1 MPRTLPALLRL
12 LANLLA
18 AETATLLGT
27 SDAAPTDY
35 LIRNY
40 GTDDGLRSETV
51 FSLAQDRQGYLWCA
65 TYGGLARFDGVRFA
79 GFDSDNTP
87 ELGTRVIYSVQADRA
102 GRLWIENE
110 SHALIVHAE
119 GTFSRVPLP
128 PGPDGRPAILSA
140 LREDRSGDI
149 WIHTSADQHFRWA
162 PGRHELANPSS
173 RLDGP
178 MLVPSDDSGGEDWYS
193 LTDAATQ
200 ATRYGRQR
208 EGRFI
213 PAADPGGRIEFAAPI
228 CFPRRAG
235 GTWMLE
241 GTDPDRTL
249 RALLRDGSISAAR
262 ALPRLNGDPPSS
274 FVEDAVGNIWVGF
287 REKGVLRIGP
297 DGRQRE
303 FSRDDGL
310 ASNNIRQLL
319 VDREGNVW
327 VATDGGGLSRLTPR
341 RFQVLGRADGL
352 PSEIIYSIAPAS
364 AASGGGLWLG
374 THGGGVQRFQDGKF
388 NRLPGFD
395 PFPWAVHVAPDD
407 TLWVGDLMAGLGELR
422 AGQPKWLVHGRRV
435 TALCDDPTGGGW
447 AGGHGLIRWRGDT
460 AEVVTNWPNSVTIS
474 SLVCDRDGDLWL
486 GTINDGLWR
495 GENGN
500 FRRMDPADSPR
511 HREIHALHLDS
522 QGVLWLGTG
531 GHGLARFQNGRFS
544 DITVA
549 DGLADRSIR
558 GIAEDAMGNFWFT
571 SLGGIF
577 RVARRELEAF
587 CDGRTGTIVSHRFD
601 REDGLATS
609 EGTGSSQAKTART
622 PDGRMWFATMRGLVS
637 TDPRAMSL
645 NTNPPPV
652 VIEELRVDGR
662 PVELRNAALP
672 VIAPGARRIELHF
685 TALSFTAPGK
695 VRFRYRLEDRDDRW
709 IEGGTQRFAAFD
721 GLEPGEHRFRVLA
734 CNNDGVWNETGAA
747 LTFQVAPFF
756 WETLWFRGSTG
767 TAAMLFGTWGVR
779 FVSLRKVRR
788 RLAQLE
794 RQQAI
799 DRERARIARD
809 MHDDVGSAL
818 TQLTL
823 LGSLPSDEPEARAQT
838 EARLG
843 QVTELSR
850 EIVGKLDELV
860 WTVNPRHDTTTGL
873 VDYLCHHADATL
885 RPAGLRLRY
894 DISPGISALPIASDR
909 RHQLFLAYK
918 EALANVVKHAGA
930 TEVRLRVRVEGG
942 SLRVAVEDDGRGFDP
957 ATANSTS
964 DGILNMGERLAG
976 IGGKALIARLDT
988 GGTRVEFSLP
998 LSES

>member
-1 MPRTLPALLRL
+1 MSCC
-12 LANLLA
+12 LLA
-18 AETATLLGT
+18 AQATGASAT
-27 SDAAPTDY
+27 PSDY
-35 LIRNY
+35 LIRNF
-40 GTDDGLRSETV
+40 GSDDGLRSETI
-51 FSLAQDRQGYLWCA
+51 FSVAQDRQGYLWCA
-65 TYGGLARFDGVRFA
+65 THAGLVQFDGVRFA
-79 GFDSDNTP
+79 TFDRDNTP
-87 ELGTRVIYSVQADRA
+87 VFGSRAIHSVEADLD
-102 GRLWIENE
+102 GRLWIGNAHNGMIVREAGE
-110 SHALIVHAE
+110 FRAL
-119 GTFSRVPLP
+119 PLP
-128 PGPDGRPAILSA
+128 PGPEGEPDGLHYRRQDSRRRTWITLRSGRTLQWPEGVTRPGPAASQGAAPELQPWPGTGPDWYKTREPGGDLARFEQLRDGRFEAVADP
-140 LREDRSGDI
+140 EGHDR
-149 WIHTSADQHFRWA
+149 FR
-162 PGRHELANPSS
+162 
-173 RLDGP
+173 
-178 MLVPSDDSGGEDWYS
+178 
-193 LTDAATQ
+193 AAT
-200 ATRYGRQR
+200 
-208 EGRFI
+208 
-213 PAADPGGRIEFAAPI
+213 
-228 CFPRRAG
+228 CFPRLAG
-235 GTWMLE
+235 GLWMLE
-241 GTDPDRTL
+241 GTGGERRL
-249 RALLRDGSISAAR
+249 RALRPDGSISSAR
-262 ALPRLNGDPPSS
+262 VLSHWPEDPPAA
-274 FVEDAVGNIWVGF
+274 FLEDRQGNLWIGLLQAGIV
-287 REKGVLRIGP
+287 RIAP
-297 DGRQRE
+297 DGTVRR
-303 FSRDDGL
+303 FSRRDGL
-310 ASNNIRQLL
+310 GSESIRGLL
-319 VDREGNVW
+319 LDREGNVW
-327 VATDGGGLSRLTPR
+327 AATDGGGLSRFTPR
-341 RFQVLGRADGL
+341 RFQMSGRAEGL
-352 PSEIIYSIAPAS
+352 PSEIIYAVTPAPE
-364 AASGGGLWLG
+364 ASGGGLWVA
-374 THGGGVQRFQDGKF
+374 THGGGVQRLRDGTF
-388 NRLPGFD
+388 SREPGFD
-395 PFPWAVHVAPDD
+395 AFPWALHVAADGV
-407 TLWVGDLMAGLGELR
+407 LWVGDLMEGLATRQNGHVARLI
-422 AGQPKWLVHGRRV
+422 PGRQI
-435 TALCDDPTGGGW
+435 TALCDDPAGGGW
-447 AGGHGLIRWRGDT
+447 AGGHGLIRWRGNT
-460 AEVVTNWPNSVTIS
+460 AEVVTNWPNSATIS
-474 SLVCDRDGDLWL
+474 SLVCGRDGVLWL

-495 GENGN
+495 GENGT
-500 FRRMDPADSPR
+500 FKRMDSADSPQ
-511 HREIHALHLDS
+511 HREIQALHLDA

-531 GHGLARFQNGRFS
+531 GHGLARFQDGRFT

-549 DGLADRSIR
+549 DGLADRSVR
-558 GIAEDAMGNFWFT
+558 GIAEDESGNFWFT

-587 CDGRTGTIVSHRFD
+587 CDGQAGTVVSHRFD

-609 EGTGSSQAKTART
+609 QGTGSSQPKIAHT
-622 PDGRMWFATMRGLVS
+622 PDGRMWFATMRGLAS

-662 PVELRNAALP
+662 ALPLQPPALP
-672 VIAPGARRIELHF
+672 VIAPGARRIEIHF

-734 CNNDGVWNETGAA
+734 CNNDGVWNETGAV

-767 TAAMLFGTWGVR
+767 TAALLFGVWGVR

-823 LGSLPSDEPEARAQT
+823 LGSPPVDEPEAPAQT

-894 DISPGISALPIASDR
+894 DIAPGISALPVASDR

-918 EALANVVKHAGA
+918 EALANVVKHAAA
-930 TEVRLRVRVEGG
+930 TEVRLRIRSEDGA
-942 SLRVAVEDDGRGFDP
+942 LRVSVEDNGRGFDP
-957 ATANSTS
+957 STVNATS
-964 DGILNMGERLAG
+964 DGLLNMRQRLAG
-976 IGGKALIARLDT
+976 IGGRALITRLDT